1 MSTTIASREKAQATA
16 PSRNRSV
23 RQGTVLILSMVLL
36 LLAALVGLMSGAISI
51 PVREVWTAVFH
62 ASDSEA
68 RQIVWNLRLP
78 RVLTGMLAGICLAVS
93 GAFLQGVFRNPLADP
108 GIIGV
113 SSGGGLAAVTIMIL
127 FPEKI
132 AYLPISAF
140 LGALAAAAVVYVL
153 AWKGGASP
161 MRLILAGVAVNSLLG
176 AAMTALMILNSEKV
190 QSVLPWMSGTLNGRS
205 WPHFDT
211 LLPYTIVG
219 LIASVFLIKTANLL
233 VLGDDAAKLL
243 GGRVEISRLLIMLVS
258 TFMAGAAISIV
269 GMVGFVGL
277 VVPHIVRLLV
287 GNDYRIFLPISAICG
302 GALVV
307 AADTAARSWF
317 DPIEFPVGILL
328 ALLGAPFFL
337 YLLRRGIK
345 R

>member
-1 MSTTIASREKAQATA
+1 MSAIATKTSAQI
-16 PSRNRSV
+16 V
-23 RQGTVLILSMVLL
+23 RDPKKLRHLVLL
-36 LLAALVGLMSGAISI
+36 ISGLSLLVAVILIGLMSGSI
-51 PVREVWTAVFH
+51 PIPAREVWTALTQN
-62 ASDSEA
+62 SDSEA

-78 RVLTGMLAGICLAVS
+78 RVLTGMLAGMCLAIA

-113 SSGGGLAAVTIMIL
+113 SSGGGLAAVIIMIL
-127 FPEKI
+127 FPAQI

-140 LGALAAAAVVYVL
+140 LGALVAAMVVYSL

-190 QSVLPWMSGTLNGRS
+190 QSVLPWMSGSLNGRS
-205 WPHFDT
+205 WPHVET
-211 LLPYTIVG
+211 LLPYAIIGGV
-219 LIASVFLIKTANLL
+219 ASIFLIKQANLL
-233 VLGDDAAKLL
+233 VLGDDAAKVL
-243 GGRVEISRLLIMLVS
+243 GTRVEAGRLLIILLS
-258 TFMAGAAISIV
+258 TFLAGAAISIV

-277 VVPHIVRLLV
+277 VVPHIVRLLAG
-287 GNDYRIFLPISAICG
+287 GNYRILLPLSAIG
-302 GALVV
+302 GAALVV

-337 YLLRRGIK
+337 YLLRKGLAR
-345 R
+345 

>member
-1 MSTTIASREKAQATA
+1 MAIAAWKPAAAERA
-16 PSRNRSV
+16 RNPRFIRNV
-23 RQGTVLILSMVLL
+23 TVCVSSIALL
-36 LLAALVGLMSGAISI
+36 LIAVLVGLMSGSI
-51 PVREVWTAVFH
+51 PIPAGEVWTSLLQAT
-62 ASDSEA
+62 DTEA

-78 RVLTGMLAGICLAVS
+78 RILTGMLAGICLAIA

-113 SSGGGLAAVTIMIL
+113 SSGGGLAAVVIMIL
-127 FPEKI
+127 FPEQI
-132 AYLPISAF
+132 AFLPIAAF
-140 LGALAAAAVVYVL
+140 TGALTAAIVVYAL
-153 AWKGGASP
+153 SWKGGASP
-161 MRLILAGVAVNSLLG
+161 LRLILAGVAVNSLLG

-190 QSVLPWMSGTLNGRS
+190 QAVLPWMSGSLNGRN
-205 WPHFDT
+205 WPHFET
-211 LLPYTIVG
+211 LLPYTVIG
-219 LIASVFLIKTANLL
+219 MIASIFLIKQANLL
-233 VLGDDAAKLL
+233 VLGDDAAKVLGSKVEAGRLWIILL
-243 GGRVEISRLLIMLVS
+243 S

-287 GNDYRIFLPISAICG
+287 GSDYRLLLPISAIG
-302 GALVV
+302 GGMLVI

-337 YLLRRGIK
+337 YLLRRGIN

>member
-1 MSTTIASREKAQATA
+1 
-16 PSRNRSV
+16 
-23 RQGTVLILSMVLL
+23 
-36 LLAALVGLMSGAISI
+36 MSGAISL
-51 PVREVWTAVFH
+51 PVHDVWTSLFQ

-78 RVLTGMLAGICLAVS
+78 RVLTGMLAGMCLAIS

-127 FPEKI
+127 FPEHI
-132 AYLPISAF
+132 AYLPIAAF
-140 LGALAAAAVVYVL
+140 LGALGAAIVVYVL
-153 AWKGGASP
+153 SWKGGASP
-161 MRLILAGVAVNSLLG
+161 VRLILAGVAVNSLLG

-190 QSVLPWMSGTLNGRS
+190 QSVLPWMSGSLNGRS

-211 LLPYTIVG
+211 LLPYTIIGV
-219 LIASVFLIKTANLL
+219 IASFFLMKTANLL

-243 GGRVEISRLLIMLVS
+243 GSRVELGRLLIILLS
-258 TFMAGAAISIV
+258 TFLAGAAISIV

-277 VVPHIVRLLV
+277 VVPHMVRLLI
-287 GNDYRIFLPISAICG
+287 GNDYRIFLPVSAIG
-302 GALVV
+302 GGTLVI

-337 YLLRRGIK
+337 YLLRKGVK

>member
-1 MSTTIASREKAQATA
+1 MATTIATKQSVKEAGIARLT
-16 PSRNRSV
+16 RNSA
-23 RQGTVLILSMVLL
+23 VLL
-36 LLAALVGLMSGAISI
+36 ISAALLVLAGLYGLMSGAIAI
-51 PVREVWTAVFH
+51 PARDVWTSLLH
-62 ASDSEA
+62 SSDTEA

-78 RVLTGMLAGICLAVS
+78 RVLTGMLAGICLAIS

-113 SSGGGLAAVTIMIL
+113 SSGGGLAAVVIMIL
-127 FPEKI
+127 FPEHI

-140 LGALAAAAVVYVL
+140 LGALAAASIVYSL

-161 MRLILAGVAVNSLLG
+161 IRLILAGVAVNSLLG

-190 QSVLPWMSGTLNGRS
+190 QSVLPWMSGSLNGRS
-205 WPHFDT
+205 WPHFNT

-219 LIASVFLIKTANLL
+219 LIASLFLIKTANLL

-243 GGRVEISRLLIMLVS
+243 GSRVEKGRLLIILLS
-258 TFMAGAAISIV
+258 TFLAGAAISIV

-277 VVPHIVRLLV
+277 VVPHIVRLIV
-287 GNDYRIFLPISAICG
+287 GNDYRIFLPISAIGG
-302 GALVV
+302 GALIV

-337 YLLRRGIK
+337 YLLRRGA
-345 R
+345 RR

>member
-1 MSTTIASREKAQATA
+1 MATTIAAKQNVKEAGIARLT
-16 PSRNRSV
+16 RNSA
-23 RQGTVLILSMVLL
+23 VLL
-36 LLAALVGLMSGAISI
+36 ISAALLVLAGLYGLMSGAIAI
-51 PVREVWTAVFH
+51 PARDVWTSLLH
-62 ASDSEA
+62 SSDSEA

-78 RVLTGMLAGICLAVS
+78 RVLTGMLAGICLAIS

-113 SSGGGLAAVTIMIL
+113 SSGGGLAAVIIMIL
-127 FPEKI
+127 FPEHI

-140 LGALAAAAVVYVL
+140 IGALAAAAVVYSL

-161 MRLILAGVAVNSLLG
+161 IRLILAGVAVNSLLG

-190 QSVLPWMSGTLNGRS
+190 QSVLPWMSGSLNGRS

-219 LIASVFLIKTANLL
+219 LIASLFLIKTANLL

-243 GGRVEISRLLIMLVS
+243 GSRVEIGRLLIILLS
-258 TFMAGAAISIV
+258 TFLAGAAISIV

-277 VVPHIVRLLV
+277 VVPHIVRLIV
-287 GNDYRIFLPISAICG
+287 GNDYRIFLPISATCG
-302 GALVV
+302 GALII

-337 YLLRRGIK
+337 YLLRRGA
-345 R
+345 RR

>member
-1 MSTTIASREKAQATA
+1 MTTLVTGKERARQAA
-16 PSRNRSV
+16 LSRNARRV
-23 RQGTVLILSMVLL
+23 AVLVGMLVL
-36 LLAALVGLMSGAISI
+36 LLAAMLAGLMSGAIPI
-51 PVREVWTAVFH
+51 PARDVWTSLLH

-78 RVLTGMLAGICLAVS
+78 RILTGLLAGICLAVA

-113 SSGGGLAAVTIMIL
+113 SSGGGLAAVVIMIL
-127 FPEKI
+127 FPEHI

-140 LGALAAAAVVYVL
+140 LGALAAAAVVYAL

-161 MRLILAGVAVNSLLG
+161 LRLILAGVAVNSLLG
-176 AAMTALMILNSEKV
+176 AGMTALMILNSEKV
-190 QSVLPWMSGTLNGRS
+190 QSVLPWMSGSLNGRS

-211 LLPYTIVG
+211 LLPYTVVG
-219 LIASVFLIKTANLL
+219 LIASAFLVKTANLL

-243 GGRVEISRLLIMLVS
+243 GGRVEAGRLLIILLS
-258 TFMAGAAISIV
+258 TFLAGTAISIV

-287 GNDYRIFLPISAICG
+287 GNDYRIFLPISAIGG
-302 GALVV
+302 GALVI

>member
-1 MSTTIASREKAQATA
+1 MAGATTGALSRAQPKPTKIARHTA
-16 PSRNRSV
+16 YLL
-23 RQGTVLILSMVLL
+23 GALALL
-36 LLAALVGLMSGAISI
+36 LLIVLVSLMTGAISI
-51 PVREVWTAVFH
+51 PARDVWSAL
-62 ASDSEA
+62 ARAGDSEA

-78 RVLTGMLAGICLAVS
+78 RVLTGLLAGGCLAVA
-93 GAFLQGVFRNPLADP
+93 GAFLQGIFRNPLADP

-113 SSGGGLAAVTIMIL
+113 SAGGGLAAIVIMIL
-127 FPEKI
+127 YPAQI
-132 AYLPISAF
+132 AFLPLSAF
-140 LGALAAAAVVYVL
+140 VGAMAAAAVVYLL

-161 MRLILAGVAVNSLLG
+161 LRLVLAGVAVNSLLG

-190 QSVLPWMSGTLNGRS
+190 QSVLPWISGSLNGRS

-211 LLPYTIVG
+211 LLPYAIVG
-219 LIASVFLIKTANLL
+219 GVASLLLVKPANLL
-233 VLGDDAAKLL
+233 ALGDDTAKLL
-243 GGRVEISRLLIMLVS
+243 GSRVEGSRLLIVAVS
-258 TFMAGAAISIV
+258 AFLAGAAISIV

-287 GNDYRIFLPISAICG
+287 GGDYRIFLPLSAIGG

-328 ALLGAPFFL
+328 ALLGGPFFL
-337 YLLRRGIK
+337 YLLRRGLA

>member
-1 MSTTIASREKAQATA
+1 MATVLSRATA
-16 PSRNRSV
+16 QEARNPKFV
-23 RQGTVLILSMVLL
+23 RNATILIISIVLL
-36 LLAALVGLMSGAISI
+36 LLAGLVGLMSGSISI
-51 PVREVWTAVFH
+51 PAREVWTSLFH

-78 RVLTGMLAGICLAVS
+78 RILTGLLAGICLAVA

-113 SSGGGLAAVTIMIL
+113 SSGGGLAAVIIMIL
-127 FPEKI
+127 FPEQI

-140 LGALAAAAVVYVL
+140 LGALAAAVTVYAL
-153 AWKGGASP
+153 SWKGGASP
-161 MRLILAGVAVNSLLG
+161 LRLILAGVSVNSLLG

-190 QSVLPWMSGTLNGRS
+190 QAVLPWMSGSLNGRS
-205 WPHFDT
+205 WIHFET
-211 LLPYTIVG
+211 LLPYTVIG
-219 LIASVFLIKTANLL
+219 IIASIFLVKQANLL

-243 GGRVEISRLLIMLVS
+243 GSRVEMGRLLIILLS
-258 TFMAGAAISIV
+258 TFLAGAAISIV

-287 GNDYRIFLPISAICG
+287 GNDYRIFLPLSAIG
-302 GALVV
+302 GGTLII

-337 YLLRRGIK
+337 YLLRRGFK
-345 R
+345 G

>member
-1 MSTTIASREKAQATA
+1 MATIVTGQRAQEVRTSR
-16 PSRNRSV
+16 SIRRGS
-23 RQGTVLILSMVLL
+23 VLIISLVLL
-36 LLAALVGLMSGAISI
+36 LLAGLYGLMSGSI
-51 PVREVWTAVFH
+51 PIPAREVWSSLLH
-62 ASDSEA
+62 ASDSES

-78 RVLTGMLAGICLAVS
+78 RVLTGMLAGICLAIS
-93 GAFLQGVFRNPLADP
+93 GTFLQGVFRNPLADP

-113 SSGGGLAAVTIMIL
+113 SSGGGLAAVVIMIL

-132 AYLPISAF
+132 AYLPIAAF
-140 LGALAAAAVVYVL
+140 LGALTAAAVVYAL
-153 AWKGGASP
+153 SWKGGASP

-190 QSVLPWMSGTLNGRS
+190 QSVLPWMSGSLNGRS
-205 WPHFDT
+205 WPHFQT
-211 LLPYTIVG
+211 LLPYAVIG
-219 LIASVFLIKTANLL
+219 IIASIFLIKTANLL

-243 GGRVEISRLLIMLVS
+243 GSRVEIGRLLIILLS
-258 TFMAGAAISIV
+258 TFLAGASISIV

-287 GNDYRIFLPISAICG
+287 GNDYRILLPISAMG
-302 GALVV
+302 GGTLVM

-337 YLLRRGIK
+337 YLLRKGVK

>member
-1 MSTTIASREKAQATA
+1 MSTLVSGRERAHKAAL
-16 PSRNRSV
+16 SRNARGSA
-23 RQGTVLILSMVLL
+23 VLIISLVL
-36 LLAALVGLMSGAISI
+36 LLAAALAGLMSGAISI
-51 PVREVWTAVFH
+51 PARDVWTSLFH
-62 ASDSEA
+62 SSDSEA

-113 SSGGGLAAVTIMIL
+113 SSGGGLAAVAIMIL

-140 LGALAAAAVVYVL
+140 LGALAAAAVVYAL

-161 MRLILAGVAVNSLLG
+161 LRLILAGVAVNSLLG

-190 QSVLPWMSGTLNGRS
+190 QSVLPWMSGSLNGRS

-211 LLPYTIVG
+211 LLPYTIAG

-243 GGRVEISRLLIMLVS
+243 GSRVEIGRLLIILLS
-258 TFMAGAAISIV
+258 TFLAGAAISIV

-287 GNDYRIFLPISAICG
+287 GNDYRIFLPISAIGG
-302 GALVV
+302 GALII

>member
-1 MSTTIASREKAQATA
+1 MAVTVSNPIAA
-16 PSRNRSV
+16 PAKNPALARS
-23 RQGTVLILSMVLL
+23 GAVLMIGIALL
-36 LLAALVGLMSGAISI
+36 FLALLVGLMSGAIAI
-51 PVREVWTAVFH
+51 PAREVVNALFR

-78 RVLTGMLAGICLAVS
+78 RVLTGMLAGICLSVA

-113 SSGGGLAAVTIMIL
+113 SSGGGLAAVVIMIL
-127 FPEKI
+127 YPEQI

-140 LGALAAAAVVYVL
+140 LGALAAAAVVYLL

-161 MRLILAGVAVNSLLG
+161 IRLILAGVAVNSLLG
-176 AAMTALMILNSEKV
+176 AVMAGLMILNSEKV
-190 QSVLPWMSGTLNGRS
+190 QAVLPWMSGSLNGRS
-205 WPHFDT
+205 WPHFDS
-211 LLPYTIVG
+211 LLPYTAIG
-219 LIASVFLIKTANLL
+219 LAASVLLVKQANLL
-233 VLGDDAAKLL
+233 VLGDDAAKVL
-243 GGRVEISRLLIMLVS
+243 GTRVELSRLWIILLA

-277 VVPHIVRLLV
+277 VVPHVARLLV
-287 GNDYRIFLPISAICG
+287 GSDYRIFLPASAIGG

-328 ALLGAPFFL
+328 AVLGAPFFL
-337 YLLRRGIK
+337 YLLRKGAR